1 MEALYHQTNGL
12 VHQMQDGFALLERA
26 SASEAEGQE
35 REFNLAIENII
46 SNCKRLDILA
56 DKEPVQRRNSA
67 KQRVNQLKYDVQH
80 LQSALR
86 ALQQRR
92 MARDRERLEREQLL
106 SQRFTTND
114 QSDTSIAID
123 AALQMNDRLQNSH
136 RGLDDLL
143 NIGNSALSNL
153 RDQRGVLKGARRRML
168 DLANTLGMSNTVM
181 RLIERRAYQDKFVLF
196 GGMLA
201 TLVVM
206 YVTWRYLT

>member
-1 MEALYHQTNGL
+1 METLYHQTNGL
-12 VHQMQDGFALLERA
+12 IQRTQHGFAALEVA
-26 SASEAEGQE
+26 SAAEAETRE
-35 REFNLAIENII
+35 RELNSAIDTIV

-56 DKEPVQRRNSA
+56 DKEPVQRRHSA
-67 KQRVNQLKYDVQH
+67 KQRVNQLKYECQH

-86 ALQQRR
+86 ALQHRR
-92 MARDRERLEREQLL
+92 MARERERLDREELL

-123 AALQMNDRLQNSH
+123 AALQMNDRLQSSH
-136 RGLDDLL
+136 HGMDNLLDM
-143 NIGNSALSNL
+143 GNSVLTSL

-181 RLIERRAYQDKFVLF
+181 RLTERRAAQDKFILF